1 MTEFDRNHETLD
13 QYPGQ
18 GYPSPEDD
26 KVNVWVKIIAIAGVI
41 ATAVLVYMDVLDKVG
56 SWR

>member
-41 ATAVLVYMDVLDKVG
+41 ALSLIHI
-56 SWR
+56 

>member
-1 MTEFDRNHETLD
+1 MQDFDRDYDHLD

-18 GYPSPEDD
+18 GQPTPEDD
-26 KVNVWVKIIAIAGVI
+26 RVNVWVKIIAIAGVLASAAMVI
-41 ATAVLVYMDVLDKVG
+41 MDLQDKVG